1 MYFVGKFHNEHQEE
15 MPCKSLNFYR
25 TLYVYIYV
33 YFFVILVKLERKKKL
48 LYDLCKFITSTL

>member
-33 YFFVILVKLERKKKL
+33 YFFVILVKLERKK
-48 LYDLCKFITSTL
+48 IVI